1 MPFKSRHKLN
11 SDNLIQ
17 NIAMKTKYTIFLLSV
32 LFGNLLFGQKNFSLY
47 NLQGTPQAVYTNA
60 SFIPK
65 SKIYLSLPLGMMN
78 MGVSNSGF
86 SFNDLFTKRSDDS
99 LVINTQEV
107 IDGLDDLNYLNL
119 ENSIEFFG
127 LGLKVRDMYL
137 NFNVS
142 SKVQANFIY
151 PKGLLQFALE
161 GNGKNFIGQRASM
174 DGIGINLNAYTE
186 FGFGVSKEIN
196 DKLTIGGRLKFLS
209 GIANIIT
216 RETRLGIYTDPETY
230 ALTIDGFADIS
241 SSNISQFYED
251 TVLSMSAKMKNLQ
264 SSILNFD
271 NKGIGLDL
279 GATYK
284 ISDKVSV
291 NASLVDLGTIRW
303 GSNVTSYKTDEF
315 EYTFEGVNLNEYFAE
330 DQDSSNRAIDNLK
343 DTIPKIFNYEENNE
357 AYSTSLYTKFYIGG
371 NYQINKIFNVG
382 GVLLNE
388 FVMGR
393 YRPGISVSGNVALKS
408 WFAATLN
415 YSIYNKTFSNI
426 GVGVSLRG
434 GPIQFYIMTDN
445 VLAFTNILNAKT
457 VNLTGGLSIFIKE
470 RDKKKKDKNEIEGG
484 GTNTTPTEKK

>member
-1 MPFKSRHKLN
+1 
-11 SDNLIQ
+11 
-17 NIAMKTKYTIFLLSV
+17 MKTKYIIFLLSV
-32 LFGNLLFGQKNFSLY
+32 LCGNLVLGQKNFSLY
-47 NLQGTPQAVYTNA
+47 NLKGTPQAIYTNA

-65 SKIYLSLPLGMMN
+65 SKIYLSLPLGMMTV
-78 MGVSNSGF
+78 GVSNSGF

-107 IDGLDDLNYLNL
+107 IDGLDDLNYFNV
-119 ENSIEFFG
+119 ENSIEFLG
-127 LGLKVRDMYL
+127 LGIKVRDMYL

-151 PKGLLQFALE
+151 PKELLQFALE
-161 GNGKNFIGQRASM
+161 GNGKNFIGERASL

-186 FGFGVSKEIN
+186 FGLGISKEID

-209 GIANIIT
+209 GIANITT

-264 SSILNFD
+264 SSVLNFA
-271 NKGIGLDL
+271 NKGIGVDL
-279 GATYK
+279 GASYK
-284 ISDKVSV
+284 ISDKISV

-303 GSNVTSYKTDEF
+303 SNNVTSYKTDEF
-315 EYTFEGVNLNEYFAE
+315 EYTFEGVDLNEYFE
-330 DQDSSNRAIDNLK
+330 ENGDSSNRVLDNLK

-371 NYQINKIFNVG
+371 NYQINTAFNVG
-382 GVLLNE
+382 GIILSE
-388 FVMGR
+388 FVRGK
-393 YRPGISVSGNVALKS
+393 YRPSISVSGNVALKS
-408 WFAATLN
+408 WLAATVN

-426 GVGVSLRG
+426 GVGLSLRG

-445 VLAFTNILNAKT
+445 VLAFTNILNAKNI
-457 VNLTGGLSIFIKE
+457 NLTTGLSIFIKE

-484 GTNTTPTEKK
+484 GTNTNPTDKK